1 MLASM
6 SVFEK
11 YFPSLDMSKFFFAFV
26 SDEMWKYAVYF
37 ADATSHSSFVIVCFS
52 G

>member
-11 YFPSLDMSKFFFAFV
+11 YFPSLDMSKFFAFV
-26 SDEMWKYAVYF
+26 SDEMWKYAVYL
-37 ADATSHSSFVIVCFS
+37 ADATSHSSFVIVNFS